1 MTPNKIFPRPN
12 LVIYLPH
19 QVIVTVQSEELGVVA
34 IINFVNKIKDREY
47 VDVLKFTWD
56 KDEDLQT
63 FVNSL
68 RFNLAGD
75 LTIKTVLTY
84 TRNEGEEFI
93 LYSRERDTVK
103 LTKKEI
109 AEKFGTTEE
118 FIEIV

>member
-19 QVIVTVQSEELGVVA
+19 QVIVTVQSKEPGVVA

-47 VDVLKFTWD
+47 VDVLKFSWNE
-56 KDEDLQT
+56 DEDLQT
-63 FVNSL
+63 FVNRL
-68 RFNLAGD
+68 RFNLTGD
-75 LTIKTVLTY
+75 LTINTVLAY

-93 LYSRERDTVK
+93 LYSRERDAVK

-109 AEKFGTTEE
+109 AEKFGTSEE
-118 FIEIV
+118 YLEIV